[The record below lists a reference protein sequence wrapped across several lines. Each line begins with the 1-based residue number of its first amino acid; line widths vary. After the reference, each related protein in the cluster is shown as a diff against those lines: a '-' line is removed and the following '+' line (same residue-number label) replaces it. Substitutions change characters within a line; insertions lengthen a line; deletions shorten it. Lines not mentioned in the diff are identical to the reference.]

1 MVEMLELDLT
11 ENTTACKSIKTE
23 NFRLLVRRQH
33 IVINYL
39 ENKFI
44 TLMIKEQYF
53 RSYKLVA
60 DDV

>member
-53 RSYKLVA
+53 R
-60 DDV
+60 